1 MVIGLERIQFM
12 TVIKLVSE
20 KEAKGQVKEIYED
33 IKSFYELDF
42 VPKVFQAWANN
53 PEKLAAKW
61 RATKDVQQKMGKE
74 KFHIIG
80 LSTSLQTGCD
90 YCINFHTRILQDE
103 GYTDQ
108 DLGFLIETISGMV
121 ASDLFV
127 QGMQLEPDVKPI
139 RLRLEEAA

>member
-1 MVIGLERIQFM
+1 MSL
-12 TVIKLVSE
+12 IKLIPE
-20 KEAKGQVKEIYED
+20 EEAKGQVKEIYED

-61 RATKDVQQKMGKE
+61 RATKDAQQKMGKE

-80 LSTSLQTGCD
+80 LSTALQTGCD
-90 YCINFHTRILQDE
+90 YCINFHSRILQDE

-108 DLGFLIETISGMV
+108 DVGFLIDTISGMV

-127 QGMQLEPDVKPI
+127 QGMQLEPDLKPVRA
-139 RLRLEEAA
+139 RLDEAV

>member
-1 MVIGLERIQFM
+1 MVM
-12 TVIKLVSE
+12 KLISE

-53 PEKLAAKW
+53 PEKLVARW
-61 RATKDVQQKMGKE
+61 NATKATQEKMGKE

-80 LSTSLQTGCD
+80 LSTALQTGCD
-90 YCINFHTRILQDE
+90 YCINFHSRILQDE

-108 DLGFLIETISGMV
+108 DLRFLIDTISGMV